1 MTDTLQNIAIL
12 MLSIAIIVHVLG
24 GNHGEHWFALD
35 TIARMYEKLER
46 RVRKLEGRDA

>member
-1 MTDTLQNIAIL
+1 MTDTLQNIAIF

-46 RVRKLEGRDA
+46 RVRELEGRDA

>member
-1 MTDTLQNIAIL
+1 MTDILQNVAII
-12 MLSIAIIVHVLG
+12 MLSAAFTIHQLA

-46 RVRKLEGRDA
+46 RVRDLERRGA

>member
-1 MTDTLQNIAIL
+1 MTDTLQNIAIF

-46 RVRKLEGRDA
+46 RVRELERRDA